1 MELASDALL
10 DDMAAILLD
19 LADDHGPV
27 VPRAAVRRAWAQTY
41 PEQRHGRRTA
51 TASRLT
57 RDGRV
62 VAGKGGTEASN
73 KVGRLL
79 KKLEDAGLVVRDG
92 ETVHLLDVPG
102 LTARADS
109 Q

>member
-19 LADDHGPV
+19 LAEDHGPV

-41 PEQRHGRRTA
+41 PEQRHGRRIA
-51 TASRLT
+51 TASRL
-57 RDGRV
+57 RNGRV
-62 VAGKGGTEASN
+62 LAGKGGTEASN

-79 KKLEDAGLVVRDG
+79 KKLEGAGLVVRDG

-109 Q
+109 A